1 MRAALT
7 LGLKT
12 LAREGR
18 SGDLAVLFLALFV
31 AVAAL
36 TGVGF
41 LVDRVDRAMRA
52 QAGEV
57 LGADLRLQASEAISG
72 AYGEEAARRG
82 LDYSQVTYMLSVIL
96 KGDHTQ
102 LANVNAVAA
111 GYPLRGQVRVATQA
125 FGTPEPTDAIP
136 APGEAWPDS
145 RVLAALDARV
155 GDMISVGSAELRV
168 TRALIS
174 RPDQGSGFVDL
185 APTLLMNEM
194 DLPATQLV
202 QPGSRVGYAAL
213 FAGERSVIEAF
224 DQWLMKQKK
233 PGERLRDI
241 AEASP
246 EVGNAADRAGRFL
259 SLASLVGVL
268 LCAVAIAMTARRYVK
283 RHLDLAALL
292 KTLGATRGAV
302 LTISL
307 VQLICI
313 ALLAAAVGS
322 LAGFLAQQGLLSLL
336 KGMIAADL
344 PPPGWNPL
352 LMGVA
357 AALLLLTGC
366 ALPPILQLAR
376 VPAIR
381 VLRRDIGPPP
391 LTTLLA
397 YGPAALVIA
406 LLILWVTGGGWLA
419 AGFIAGLIAAIALLS
434 LAGWVLVTLVG
445 RLRTGAGMVWRYGAA
460 NLARR
465 RGESIL
471 QIVALGLGL
480 SALLLLTI
488 VRGDLVKD
496 WQARLPANPP
506 NYFFVNIPGA
516 ERDGFRE
523 LLAGQGAE
531 LSPLLPMIR
540 GRMTAINDSPVRGR
554 RFDSGRGEGFAN
566 REQNLSWSEQ
576 IGVGNKITQG
586 HWFTPEEHGKPLVS
600 VATDFRESLDLKLGD
615 KLTFDIAGET
625 IEATISSFRDVQ
637 WDSMQPNFFLM
648 FAPGLLDGAAGTWMG
663 SAVYRPDDPAR
674 VAEIVRRFPGVSIFD
689 VDQLIAQVRSIV
701 DKAVIAVQ
709 SVFLFTL
716 LAGVVVL
723 LAAVQ
728 ATRDERRYESAMLRT
743 LGASRRTVLAGVLLE
758 FALLGLVAGVIAAG
772 AAALGGHLL
781 ATQMLE
787 IPYRMDPVLWIS
799 GALAGAALVCVAGWL
814 ATRTALN
821 PPPMQILRQG

>member
-1 MRAALT
+1 MRAALS
-7 LGLKT
+7 LGFRT

-41 LVDRVDRAMRA
+41 LVDRVDRAMRM

-57 LGADLRLQASEAISG
+57 LGADLRLQSSDAIST
-72 AYGEEAARRG
+72 AYAEEAGRRG
-82 LDYSQVTYMLSVIL
+82 LSRSHVTYMLSVVL

-102 LANVNAVAA
+102 LANVNAVATN
-111 GYPLRGQVRVATQA
+111 YPLRGQVRVATQP
-125 FGTPEPTDAIP
+125 FGTPTTTDEIP
-136 APGEAWPDS
+136 APGETWPDS
-145 RVLAALDARV
+145 RVLAALDARI

-185 APTLLMNEM
+185 APALLMNEA
-194 DLPATQLV
+194 DLPATQLI

-213 FAGERSVIEAF
+213 FAGERSDIADF
-224 DQWLMKQKK
+224 SKWLVQQKK
-233 PGERLRDI
+233 SGERLRDI

-292 KTLGATRGAV
+292 KTLGATRGTV

-307 VQLICI
+307 VQLISI

-322 LAGFLAQQGLLSLL
+322 LAGFLAQQGLLSVL

-344 PPPGWNPL
+344 PPPGGKPL

-391 LTTLLA
+391 LATVLA

-406 LLILWVTGGGWLA
+406 LLIQWVTGGGWLA
-419 AGFIAGLIAAIALLS
+419 FGFIAGLIVAIALLA
-434 LAGWVLVTLVG
+434 LAGWLLVTLVG
-445 RLRTGAGMVWRYGAA
+445 RLRAGTSMVWRYGAA

-488 VRGDLVKD
+488 VRGDLVED

-506 NYFFVNIPGA
+506 NYFFVNIPGS
-516 ERDGFRE
+516 ERDGFRD

-531 LSPLLPMIR
+531 LSRLLPMIR
-540 GRMTAINDSPVRGR
+540 GRMLAINDEPVRDR
-554 RFDSGRGEGFAN
+554 RFDNGRAEGFAM
-566 REQNLSWSEQ
+566 REQNLSWSDD
-576 IGVGNKITQG
+576 IGTGNKITQG
-586 HWFTPEEHGKPLVS
+586 HWFTPAEHGKPLVS
-600 VATDFRESLDLKLGD
+600 VATDFRESLQLKLGD

-625 IEATISSFRDVQ
+625 VEVTISSFRDVQ
-637 WDSMQPNFFLM
+637 WDTMQPNFFLM
-648 FAPGLLDGAAGTWMG
+648 FAPGLLDGAAGTWMA
-663 SAVYRPDDPAR
+663 SAVYRPGDPAR

-689 VDQLIAQVRSIV
+689 VDQLITQVRSIV
-701 DKAVIAVQ
+701 DKAVLAVQ

-758 FALLGLVAGVIAAG
+758 FALLGLVAGIIAAG
-772 AAALGGHLL
+772 AAAIGGQLIAAQL
-781 ATQMLE
+781 LE

-799 GALAGAALVCVAGWL
+799 GALTGALIVCIAGWL